1 MAHPHGVCTGTGED
15 YAISLIEKG
24 FLFTQADLKDRMLN

>member
-1 MAHPHGVCTGTGED
+1 MAHPHGVCTGAGED

-24 FLFTQADLKDRMLN
+24 SPSTQADLKDRMLN